1 MQQIVLQTFAGYEK
15 AREKK
20 LNYNFFEKGSHAHIT
35 ANHFPGRKIEVR
47 FEVCM
52 YIGMYVGIYNN
63 APVFHKQ
70 NLQTMF

>member
-1 MQQIVLQTFAGYEK
+1 
-15 AREKK
+15 
-20 LNYNFFEKGSHAHIT
+20 
-35 ANHFPGRKIEVR
+35 
-47 FEVCM
+47 M